1 MRGVFV
7 AGTDTEVGKTVIAA
21 ALGSAL
27 RGRGVDVGVMKPIAS
42 GGAPSLDALML
53 KKAAATD
60 DDLELINPICLTEPL
75 APSIAAEIDGV
86 EIDLDAIRRARD
98 ELGRRHD
105 VMIVEGIGGWLVPIC
120 EGVTSADIAV
130 EFGLPVLIVA
140 RPGLGTINHT
150 LLTLEAVRRRS
161 LPVLGVV
168 INRFN
173 AAAAT
178 VAERTNPDQIE
189 RYGRVKVL
197 AVVPDIQEVQTGDV
211 GGVVPH
217 LDAAADAIM

>member
-7 AGTDTEVGKTVIAA
+7 AGTDTEVGKTAIAA
-21 ALGSAL
+21 ALAAAL

-42 GGAPSLDALML
+42 GGVPSLDALML
-53 KKAAATD
+53 KDAAATD

-86 EIDLDAIRRARD
+86 EIDLGAIRRARD
-98 ELGRRHD
+98 ELDRRHD